1 MSFFQMGVPLVLST
15 HHRYRSSPSATLR
28 NTLLPPTI
36 GVAPDLAGISSF
48 QAMFSVVLQCSGRS
62 FSVLMPFKEGPRHC
76 GQFSASVGSEATA
89 RNTASDGQARTVVL
103 LSIRLRARY
112 SEGYHGKDGSDGV
125 VEAKAR
131 DVFEVGNVESPKRCL
146 VGDRARRN
154 GEVDL
159 ASAGPVKRPV
169 QLRAERRLLPT
180 KRDGGLA
187 RKEGLL
193 GRQLLRQ
200 ARSAKPFVKHQRG
213 KHDALPVVYGAA
225 QRGCGP
231 FWPGE
236 GIDQHGGVQEGH
248 EACRR
253 PPARRARRIDLNSP
267 STSAALRFG
276 MRGTSSSNA
285 RNRRNLSRSLRRPI
299 LS

>member
-28 NTLLPPTI
+28 NTLLPQTI
-36 GVAPDLAGISSF
+36 GVAPDLAGISSFQAMFSSF

-146 VGDRARRN
+146 VGDRAGRN

-159 ASAGPVKRPV
+159 ASAGLVKRPV
-169 QLRAERRLLPT
+169 QLRA
-180 KRDGGLA
+180 
-187 RKEGLL
+187 
-193 GRQLLRQ
+193 
-200 ARSAKPFVKHQRG
+200 
-213 KHDALPVVYGAA
+213 
-225 QRGCGP
+225 
-231 FWPGE
+231 
-236 GIDQHGGVQEGH
+236 
-248 EACRR
+248 
-253 PPARRARRIDLNSP
+253 
-267 STSAALRFG
+267 
-276 MRGTSSSNA
+276 
-285 RNRRNLSRSLRRPI
+285 
-299 LS
+299 